1 MLCLKL
7 KSTDQSTLQTVKT
20 KHKVGEGEAQK
31 TLQNIILSHW
41 RNLLAEDSQLVQ
53 EFSKPSHQIVLGVYK
68 KTKQTNKNCSH
79 STLVMNS
86 TVMKEGTKVELSPC
100 P

>member
-7 KSTDQSTLQTVKT
+7 KSTDQSPLQNVKT
-20 KHKVGEGEAQK
+20 KHKIGEGKAQK
-31 TLQNIILSHW
+31 TLQNIISSHW
-41 RNLLAEDSQLVQ
+41 RNLLAEDSQLVK

-68 KTKQTNKNCSH
+68 ITKQTNKNCSH
-79 STLVMNS
+79 STQVINS